1 MTHILTVAAL
11 VGLALFLL
19 VLTTL
24 DSRADADT
32 GGITATSGDIN
43 LQTLALHRPSQSA
56 KQELG
61 LGGPDLNIVGDAAV
75 VAPKSPTTG
84 EDADLNGLH
93 SNRKQASIYVVR
105 AGDTLGEVAEMFG
118 VSVNTIVWANDIS
131 GSTISPDDVL
141 VILPVSGVRHDVE
154 DGDTLATLAKRYDS
168 SVAEIRDYNEL
179 DKEDVLSIG
188 AIIDIPGGK
197 MPKQAPA
204 RAQSSGSYV
213 AAGGAVTS
221 AAQTNVSGYF
231 IHPVPGS
238 VVTQRLHGYNA
249 VDFAALRGTSIVAA
263 ASGQV
268 TKSVGS
274 GWNGGYG
281 NFVVIR
287 HPNGTETLYS
297 HLSSV
302 IVSHGQNIVQG
313 QVIGYIGS
321 TGRSTG
327 PHLHFE
333 VRGAS
338 NPFN

>member
-1 MTHILTVAAL
+1 
-11 VGLALFLL
+11 
-19 VLTTL
+19 
-24 DSRADADT
+24 
-32 GGITATSGDIN
+32 
-43 LQTLALHRPSQSA
+43 
-56 KQELG
+56 
-61 LGGPDLNIVGDAAV
+61 LNIVGDAAV

-84 EDADLNGLH
+84 ESADLNGFH

-105 AGDTLGEVAEMFG
+105 EGDTLGEVAEMFG

-141 VILPVSGVRHDVE
+141 VILPISGIRHEVE
-154 DGDTLATLAKRYDS
+154 DGDTLASLAKRYSS
-168 SVAEIRDYNEL
+168 SVGEIREYNEL
-179 DKEDVLSIG
+179 SNDDTLSIG
-188 AIIDIPGGK
+188 AIVDIPGGK
-197 MPKQAPA
+197 MPKVAPA
-204 RAQSSGSYV
+204 RSQSSGTYV
-213 AAGGAVTS
+213 AAGAAVTS
-221 AAQTNVSGYF
+221 AARTNVSGYF
-231 IHPVPGS
+231 INPVPGS
-238 VVTQRLHGYNA
+238 VLTQHLHGYNA
-249 VDFAALRGTSIVAA
+249 VDFGAPRGTSVIAA

-281 NFVVIR
+281 NFIVIR

-297 HLSSV
+297 HMSSV

-333 VRGAS
+333 VRGAA